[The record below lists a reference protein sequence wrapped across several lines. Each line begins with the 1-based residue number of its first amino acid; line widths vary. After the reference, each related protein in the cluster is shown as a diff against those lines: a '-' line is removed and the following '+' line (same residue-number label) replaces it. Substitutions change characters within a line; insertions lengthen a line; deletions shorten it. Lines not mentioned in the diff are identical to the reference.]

1 MARPRSTYVCSECG
15 GEQSRWLGRCPDCGS
30 FATLVEQAPASD
42 DARSGARRQGAK
54 PGVVVPLASVETSAA
69 ARIGTGIAELDRV
82 LGGGLVPGSLVL
94 LGGEPGVGKSSLTA
108 AMLGAIGAQRPV
120 LLVAGEES
128 PEQVRLRAE
137 RLGATAGVGVLAE
150 TELETVCATIEA
162 TAPEVCVVDSIQTL
176 WDEQLAAAPGSVAQV
191 RESAARLQ
199 RLAKARNICIVLIGH
214 VTKEG
219 VVAGP
224 RVLEHLVDVVLM
236 FEGDALR
243 SLRVLRAQ
251 KNRFGATDEIG
262 LFEMSDRGLV
272 SVTDASRLHDRADL
286 DRPGSCTFV
295 AMEGTRPL
303 TIDVQAL
310 VAPSELA
317 MPRRLASGFDR
328 NRLSLLLAVLARHGG
343 LGLGQHDVFV
353 NVAGGVGSTSPR
365 PTSPS
370 RWRSS
375 RPRAASRSG
384 PVCAFGEI
392 ALTGR
397 LRPVTQPER
406 RLGEA
411 ARLGLEV
418 AIVPEGA
425 PDGPLRVRH
434 AATRARGLRAR
445 ARRPG
450 RRARALLACARR
462 ARSRLARD
470 R

>member
-1 MARPRSTYVCSECG
+1 M
-15 GEQSRWLGRCPDCGS
+15 
-30 FATLVEQAPASD
+30 
-42 DARSGARRQGAK
+42 
-54 PGVVVPLASVETSAA
+54 
-69 ARIGTGIAELDRV
+69 
-82 LGGGLVPGSLVL
+82 LGGGLVPGSIVL
-94 LGGEPGVGKSSLTA
+94 LGGEPGVGKSSLHA

-137 RLGATAGVGVLAE
+137 RWARRRRAGAGRDRARDGLR
-150 TELETVCATIEA
+150 TIEA
-162 TAPEVCVVDSIQTL
+162 TAPAVCVRRLHPD
-176 WDEQLAAAPGSVAQV
+176 AAGTSSSPRRPGRWRRCASRPPGS
-191 RESAARLQ
+191 SAWPR
-199 RLAKARNICIVLIGH
+199 RRNVCIVLIGH

-219 VVAGP
+219 AVAGP

-343 LGLGQHDVFV
+343 LG
-353 NVAGGVGSTSPR
+353 A
-365 PTSPS
+365 
-370 RWRSS
+370 RS
-375 RPRAASRSG
+375 
-384 PVCAFGEI
+384 
-392 ALTGR
+392 
-397 LRPVTQPER
+397 
-406 RLGEA
+406 
-411 ARLGLEV
+411 AR
-418 AIVPEGA
+418 
-425 PDGPLRVRH
+425 RVR
-434 AATRARGLRAR
+434 
-445 ARRPG
+445 
-450 RRARALLACARR
+450 
-462 ARSRLARD
+462 
-470 R
+470 

>member
-1 MARPRSTYVCSECG
+1 
-15 GEQSRWLGRCPDCGS
+15 L
-30 FATLVEQAPASD
+30 
-42 DARSGARRQGAK
+42 
-54 PGVVVPLASVETSAA
+54 
-69 ARIGTGIAELDRV
+69 I
-82 LGGGLVPGSLVL
+82 
-94 LGGEPGVGKSSLTA
+94 
-108 AMLGAIGAQRPV
+108 
-120 LLVAGEES
+120 AGEES

-137 RLGATAGVGVLAE
+137 RLGATTGVGVLAE

-199 RLAKARNICIVLIGH
+199 RLAKARGVCIVLIGH

-262 LFEMSDRGLV
+262 LFEMGDRGLA

-343 LGLGQHDVFV
+343 LGLAQHDVFV
-353 NVAGGVGSTSPR
+353 NVAGGVRVDEPAADLAVALAL
-365 PTSPS
+365 
-370 RWRSS
+370 SS
-375 RPRAASRSG
+375 AARGVALG

-411 ARLGLEV
+411 ARLGLEI
-418 AIVPEGA
+418 AIVPDGA
-425 PDGPLRVRH
+425 PEGPLRVRR
-434 AATRARGLRAR
+434 AATLRA
-445 ARRPG
+445 ACEL
-450 RRARALLACARR
+450 ALGVPDEELVPF
-462 ARSRLARD
+462 
-470 R
+470 

>member
-1 MARPRSTYVCSECG
+1 MARLRSTYVCGECG
-15 GEQSRWLGRCPDCGS
+15 GEQSRWLGRCPDCGALRRWS
-30 FATLVEQAPASD
+30 SRRRAPTTHAA
-42 DARSGARRQGAK
+42 ARAAGRRTRL
-54 PGVVVPLASVETSAA
+54 VVPLASVETSAA
-69 ARIGTGIAELDRV
+69 ERIGTGIAELDRV

-137 RLGATAGVGVLAE
+137 RIGATAGVGVLAE

-162 TAPEVCVVDSIQTL
+162 VGAGGLRRRLDPDALGRAALGGAGIGLAGARVGRA
-176 WDEQLAAAPGSVAQV
+176 AAAPGQGQEHLH
-191 RESAARLQ
+191 RPDRARD
-199 RLAKARNICIVLIGH
+199 
-214 VTKEG
+214 EG
-219 VVAGP
+219 GRRRRPA
-224 RVLEHLVDVVLM
+224 VLEHLVDVVLM

-262 LFEMSDRGLV
+262 LFEMSDRGLI

-353 NVAGGVGSTSPR
+353 NVAGGVRVDEP
-365 PTSPS
+365 
-370 RWRSS
+370 
-375 RPRAASRSG
+375 AADLA
-384 PVCAFGEI
+384 V
-392 ALTGR
+392 ALA
-397 LRPVTQPER
+397 LVS
-406 RLGEA
+406 A
-411 ARLGLEV
+411 ARGVAPPAGIEV
-418 AIVPEGA
+418 ATWSSPGA
-425 PDGPLRVRH
+425 PHRGWRV
-434 AATRARGLRAR
+434 AGQQAGA
-445 ARRPG
+445 
-450 RRARALLACARR
+450 
-462 ARSRLARD
+462 
-470 R
+470 

>member
-1 MARPRSTYVCSECG
+1 MARSRSTYVCSECG
-15 GEQSRWLGRCPDCGS
+15 GEQARWHGRCPDCGS
-30 FATLVEQAPASD
+30 FATLVEQAPASG

-54 PGVVVPLASVETSAA
+54 PGLVVPLASVETSAA
-69 ARIGTGIAELDRV
+69 ARIGTGVAELDRV

-120 LLVAGEES
+120 LLIAGEES

-199 RLAKARNICIVLIGH
+199 RLAKARGVCIVLIGH

-219 VVAGP
+219 AVAGP

-317 MPRRLASGFDR
+317 MPRRLTSGFDR
-328 NRLSLLLAVLARHGG
+328 NRLSLLLAVLARHGS

-353 NVAGGVGSTSPR
+353 NVAGGVRVDEP
-365 PTSPS
+365 
-370 RWRSS
+370 
-375 RPRAASRSG
+375 AADLAVALALVSAARGVALG

-411 ARLGLEV
+411 ARLGLEL
-418 AIVPEGA
+418 AIVPEGG
-425 PDGPLRVRH
+425 PEGPLRVRH
-434 AATRARGLRAR
+434 AATLRA
-445 ARRPG
+445 ACEL
-450 RRARALLACARR
+450 ALGVPDDELVPF
-462 ARSRLARD
+462 
-470 R
+470 